1 MDRRTMIGSLVG
13 SLFVGPF
20 VARAQQ
26 VGKTYRVAY
35 LTLGSAT
42 GSGLSKGVLD
52 GLRELGYVE
61 GHNLEWMYAHAD
73 GKVDRLPGLVASLV
87 QSKAD
92 VIVTTSTAET
102 LAAKTSAPATPIV
115 MTLAPDPVEQGLVA
129 SLARPVGTVTGL
141 TSVVPGLS
149 RKYIELL
156 HEAIPSATRFAV
168 VHGPADL
175 LPVIRENL
183 RLGAEKFGIRLS
195 YMAVNDPNEFD
206 VVLAHAKQQGAG
218 GVIAPLNSYTWT
230 HRAKLAQAAL
240 KHRLPGIYWE
250 RGYVDEGGL
259 MSYSANFTAVGRRA
273 AYFVDRILKGTKPA
287 DLPVEQPTI
296 FNLVINDSTAKALGI
311 TLPQSLRLRADE
323 IV

>member
-1 MDRRTMIGSLVG
+1 MIGGLVC

-20 VARAQQ
+20 VARAQP

-35 LTLGSAT
+35 LTVGSAT
-42 GSGLSKGVLD
+42 GLGLWKDVLD

-61 GHNLEWMYAHAD
+61 GQNLAWMQAHAD

-87 QSKAD
+87 QWKAD
-92 VIVTTSTAET
+92 VIVTTSTSET
-102 LAAKTSAPATPIV
+102 MAAKTGAPATPIV

-129 SLARPVGTVTGL
+129 SLARPGGTVTGL
-141 TSVVPGLS
+141 TNVAPGLS

-156 HEAIPSATRFAV
+156 HEAIPSATRFTV
-168 VHGPADL
+168 VHGPIDL

-183 RLGAEKFGIRLS
+183 RLGAETFGIRLS
-195 YMAVNDPNEFD
+195 FVAVNDPHGFD
-206 VVLAHAKQQGAG
+206 VVLAHAKQRGASG
-218 GVIAPLNSYTWT
+218 IIAPLNSFTWT

-250 RGYVDEGGL
+250 RGYVEEGGL
-259 MSYSANFTAVGRRA
+259 MSYSANFAAVGRRA
-273 AYFVDRILKGTKPA
+273 SYFVDRILKGTKPA
-287 DLPVEQPTI
+287 DLPVEQPTS
-296 FNLVINDSTAKALGI
+296 FNLVINESTAKALGI

-323 IV
+323 IIQ